1 MLTLRIPT
9 GWGISGGPQRSDRLY
24 TSVQGSTRQL
34 VTSPSVTYGS
44 ACANASAA
52 ARSPN
57 TIAAPCGG
65 SPSGPASRIRPSS
78 FAGADGRQV
87 IGAERLAALEDV
99 PDVLVE
105 EDLPSLGLG
114 HVANT
119 LRFRRATLPIVA
131 DIEKR
136 GGYTPRRVRERRA
149 YQLVVTGG
157 VASAVFVVSL
167 VLSIA
172 GVLGAT
178 LPVISLIVAVICL
191 FLFRRIVGGS

>member
-1 MLTLRIPT
+1 M
-9 GWGISGGPQRSDRLY
+9 
-24 TSVQGSTRQL
+24 
-34 VTSPSVTYGS
+34 
-44 ACANASAA
+44 
-52 ARSPN
+52 
-57 TIAAPCGG
+57 
-65 SPSGPASRIRPSS
+65 
-78 FAGADGRQV
+78 
-87 IGAERLAALEDV
+87 
-99 PDVLVE
+99 
-105 EDLPSLGLG
+105 
-114 HVANT
+114 
-119 LRFRRATLPIVA
+119 VA

-191 FLFRRIVGGS
+191 FLFRRMVSGS